1 MSTAQQS
8 APEKKAE
15 AKRAE
20 GGEISVKQDAAT
32 PAEAWRADM
41 ERLMG
46 DWFSAWSGLGRL
58 QPFAGLSNG
67 GATPASGLEEW
78 RAQADRYFEDM
89 NRRWADLARLSP
101 LEMFGVPAGVALNP
115 EVDVSDGDGKFML
128 KADLPGLSE
137 DDVEVAVDGDVLTIS
152 GHKSET
158 SEDKENDYCRRER
171 RFGSFRRSFKL
182 PEGVVGDKAK
192 ASFDKGVLTVTLP
205 KQGKTE
211 KPKGKKVPLN
221 G

>member
-1 MSTAQQS
+1 MSTTQQS

-20 GGEISVKQDAAT
+20 GGEISVKQDAT
-32 PAEAWRADM
+32 TLAEAWRTDM

-46 DWFSAWSGLGRL
+46 DWFSAWSGFGRL

-67 GATPASGLEEW
+67 DATAASGLEEW

-89 NRRWADLARLSP
+89 NRRWADVARLSP
-101 LEMFGVPAGVALNP
+101 LEMFGVPAGIALNP
-115 EVDVSDGDGKFML
+115 EVDVSDGDGKFVL

-158 SEDKENDYCRRER
+158 TEDKENDYCRRER

-205 KQGKTE
+205 KQGKAE
-211 KPKGKKVPLN
+211 KPKGRKVPLN